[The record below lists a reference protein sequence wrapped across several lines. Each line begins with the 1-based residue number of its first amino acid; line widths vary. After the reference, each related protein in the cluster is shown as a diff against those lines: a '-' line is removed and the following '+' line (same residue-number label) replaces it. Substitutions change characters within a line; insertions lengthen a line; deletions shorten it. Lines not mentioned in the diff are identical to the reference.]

1 MEWKDDLGRDDNDL
15 YNIDVDEFLKDEKI
29 FRLVVGSL
37 WKMLKLKWKGN
48 GIL

>member
-1 MEWKDDLGRDDNDL
+1 MIWEEMMMI

-37 WKMLKLKWKGN
+37 W
-48 GIL
+48 